1 MNVGILGAGRIAG
14 TLAQTMTGMKTVKL
28 YAVGARSLERAQAFA
43 KEYKAE
49 KVYGSYEEL
58 VSDPAVDLVYIATPH
73 SHHAEHAE
81 LCINHGKPVLCEKA
95 FTMNAS
101 QAEKIIGLS
110 RSKGVFLTEAIWT
123 RYMPSRKIIN
133 DVINSG
139 IVGKIRVLTANL
151 SYTMTQ
157 KERIVEPALAG
168 GALLD
173 VGVYT
178 LNFAAMHFGTDIERI
193 ESSVQMTDKGVDGLE
208 SITIFYRDGKM
219 AVLNAGI
226 YTRSDRKGI
235 FYGEK
240 GYIIVE
246 NINNPQSISVFDD
259 SDRLIKKIDV
269 PPQITGYE
277 YELLECEKC
286 LAEGKIESESM
297 PLADSLYMMKQMDGL
312 RKAWGLV
319 YPQEK

>member
-14 TLAQTMTGMKTVKL
+14 TLAQTMAGMKTVKL
-28 YAVGARSLERAQAFA
+28 YAIAARSIERAQTFA

-49 KVYGSYEEL
+49 KAYGSYEEL

-101 QAEKIIGLS
+101 QAEKIIELS

-123 RYMPSRKIIN
+123 RYMPNRKIIN

-286 LAEGKIESESM
+286 LAEGKIESDSM

-312 RKAWGLV
+312 RKDWGLV

>member
-14 TLAQTMTGMKTVKL
+14 TLAQTMAGMKTVKL
-28 YAVGARSLERAQAFA
+28 YAIAARSIERAQTFA

-49 KVYGSYEEL
+49 KAYGSYEEL

-101 QAEKIIGLS
+101 QADKIIELS

-123 RYMPSRKIIN
+123 RYMPNRKIIN

-286 LAEGKIESESM
+286 LAEGKIESDSM

-312 RKAWGLV
+312 RKDWGLV

>member
-1 MNVGILGAGRIAG
+1 
-14 TLAQTMTGMKTVKL
+14 
-28 YAVGARSLERAQAFA
+28 
-43 KEYKAE
+43 
-49 KVYGSYEEL
+49 
-58 VSDPAVDLVYIATPH
+58 
-73 SHHAEHAE
+73 
-81 LCINHGKPVLCEKA
+81 
-95 FTMNAS
+95 
-101 QAEKIIGLS
+101 
-110 RSKGVFLTEAIWT
+110 
-123 RYMPSRKIIN
+123 MPSRKIIN

-139 IVGKIRVLTANL
+139 IIGKIRVLTANL

-193 ESSVQMTDKGVDGLE
+193 ESSIQMTDKGVDGLE

-286 LAEGKIESESM
+286 LAEGKIESDSM

-312 RKAWGLV
+312 RKDWGLV

>member
-14 TLAQTMTGMKTVKL
+14 TLAQTMAGMKTVKL

-49 KVYGSYEEL
+49 KAYGSYEEL

-101 QAEKIIGLS
+101 QAEKIIELS

-139 IVGKIRVLTANL
+139 IIGKIRVLTANL

-286 LAEGKIESESM
+286 LEEGKIESDSM

-312 RKAWGLV
+312 RKDWGLV

>member
-14 TLAQTMTGMKTVKL
+14 TLAQTMAGMKTVKL

-49 KVYGSYEEL
+49 KAYGSYEEL

-101 QAEKIIGLS
+101 QAEKIIELS

-139 IVGKIRVLTANL
+139 IIGKIRVLTANL

-259 SDRLIKKIDV
+259 SDRLIKKIEV

-286 LAEGKIESESM
+286 LAEGKTESDSM

-312 RKAWGLV
+312 RKDWGLV
-319 YPQEK
+319 YPQER